1 MTQTDTDDLTPLSGL
16 QLEVLRAIWKRGEA
30 STADVAAELALS
42 RDLAH
47 TTVGT
52 LLSRLE
58 KRGLIRSRRD
68 GKHLIYRA
76 TVAESEIKRSMVSE
90 FLDRLFGG
98 DAKALVAHLVS
109 EQEVKAADLNAVRQ
123 LLRDRESGHE

>member
-1 MTQTDTDDLTPLSGL
+1 MSQAETEDLSPLSGL
-16 QLEVLRAIWKRGEA
+16 QLEILRAIWKRGEA
-30 STADVAAELALS
+30 STSDVAAELAES

-52 LLSRLE
+52 LLNRLE

-68 GKHLIYRA
+68 GKHLIYHA
-76 TVAESEIKRSMVSE
+76 SVAESDIKRSMVSE

-98 DAKALVAHLVS
+98 DANALVAHLVS
-109 EQEVKAADLNAVRQ
+109 EQEVKAADLNAVRK
-123 LLRDRESGHE
+123 LLQDQEQSHD